1 MMMSADSIDLLL
13 LSRER
18 ERRASATIAN
28 TRESGGTMMAM
39 TFSRFNDIAKTT
51 SVLMVKSDGMNVCVC
66 VFITVMSDLASYY
79 TRICISTDENH
90 IVAGVVE
97 LLSFFRRS
105 R

>member
-18 ERRASATIAN
+18 ERDGRLLLSLI
-28 TRESGGTMMAM
+28 REGSESGGTMMAM

-66 VFITVMSDLASYY
+66 VCFYHGHVRS
-79 TRICISTDENH
+79 CIVLHTH
-90 IVAGVVE
+90 MYKYG
-97 LLSFFRRS
+97 
-105 R
+105 